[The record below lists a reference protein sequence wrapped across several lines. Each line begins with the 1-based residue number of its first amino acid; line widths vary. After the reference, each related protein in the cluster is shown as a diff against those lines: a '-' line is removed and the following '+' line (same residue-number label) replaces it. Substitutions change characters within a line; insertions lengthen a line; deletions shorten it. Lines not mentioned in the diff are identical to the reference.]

1 MAAEYVALVET
12 RLGIAFDV
20 DKERPWP
27 EMVKA
32 VENRDLDAF
41 SLVVRTPQRDEFVNF
56 TKPYISF
63 PMVIV
68 TLDSGLY
75 VDGIRDLRSQ
85 TVSVVKS
92 YASHELLT
100 KDYPNLKLHL
110 AKNAREGLEAVS
122 QGQADA
128 FIGNLAVASQVMR
141 EFGITNL
148 KISGQTEYR
157 FELAMAVRKDW
168 PELIPLLQRALDT
181 ITDEERDAI
190 YNRWIRVKFEETVDY
205 RVILAVLAVG
215 TIIILLTLFWNRRL
229 KREVEQRKSAE
240 NHIRALFNN
249 VVDGI
254 IAFDEKG
261 VIDRIN
267 PAGER
272 IFAFSKNEI
281 VGESIVRFIPAAKD
295 GAFLGEAAA
304 ETVSDKSIS
313 MEVEGRRKDG
323 SKFPLDL
330 ALSKLRVQGMNLS
343 VGIFRDITDRKEIER
358 LKSEFVSTVSHELR
372 TPLTSIRGSLGLI
385 SQGAGDDIPDKW
397 RSLVEIAY
405 RNSDRLSLLVNDI
418 LDIEKLDAGLMI
430 FDMAPIQVA
439 EFVEEAVESNKGYGE
454 ERKVGMTLRSPP
466 PPAMIQGDRLRLMQ
480 VMSNILSNAAKFSPK
495 NTDVELWVETRD
507 DSVVICIKDSGPGI
521 PAEYQDKLYDRFTQA
536 DNSNTRVEGGTGLG
550 MSITK
555 TIVEA
560 HDGNLRFETGPDIGT
575 TFFVE
580 LPDLASATVNS
591 DQGYDERPL
600 EVAQGD

>member
-1 MAAEYVALVET
+1 
-12 RLGIAFDV
+12 
-20 DKERPWP
+20 
-27 EMVKA
+27 MVKA

-304 ETVSDKSIS
+304 ETESDKSIS

-480 VMSNILSNAAKFSPK
+480 VMSNILSNAAKFLPK

-600 EVAQGD
+600 EAAQGD

>member
-27 EMVKA
+27 EVVKA

-600 EVAQGD
+600 EAGQGD

>member
-27 EMVKA
+27 EVVKA

>member
-418 LDIEKLDAGLMI
+418 LDIEKLDAGLTI

>member
-1 MAAEYVALVET
+1 
-12 RLGIAFDV
+12 
-20 DKERPWP
+20 
-27 EMVKA
+27 
-32 VENRDLDAF
+32 
-41 SLVVRTPQRDEFVNF
+41 
-56 TKPYISF
+56 
-63 PMVIV
+63 
-68 TLDSGLY
+68 
-75 VDGIRDLRSQ
+75 
-85 TVSVVKS
+85 
-92 YASHELLT
+92 
-100 KDYPNLKLHL
+100 
-110 AKNAREGLEAVS
+110 
-122 QGQADA
+122 
-128 FIGNLAVASQVMR
+128 
-141 EFGITNL
+141 
-148 KISGQTEYR
+148 
-157 FELAMAVRKDW
+157 MAVRKDW

>member
-1 MAAEYVALVET
+1 
-12 RLGIAFDV
+12 
-20 DKERPWP
+20 
-27 EMVKA
+27 MVKA

-418 LDIEKLDAGLMI
+418 LDIEKLDAGLTI